1 MGNICR
7 SPTAEGVFRSLLEQ
21 RGLLDRIE
29 IDSAGTHGHY
39 HAGEQ
44 PDRRAREMASRKG
57 VDLAGI
63 HARPVEANDFQN
75 FDYVVAMDMD
85 NYNDL
90 KAACPETMRQKLH
103 LLLDFAPALGIREV
117 PDPYYGGRAGFE
129 RVFDMIEQ
137 AAVGLLDEIMN
148 THSVDK

>member
-21 RGLLDRIE
+21 HGLLDRIE

-39 HAGEQ
+39 HAGEK
-44 PDRRAREMASRKG
+44 PDRRARQMASKKG
-57 VDLAGI
+57 VDLTGI
-63 HARPVEANDFQN
+63 QARPVEANDFQS

-90 KAACPETMRQKLH
+90 MAACPEDMHRKLH
-103 LLLDFAPALGIREV
+103 LLLDFAPELGFR
-117 PDPYYGGRAGFE
+117 
-129 RVFDMIEQ
+129 
-137 AAVGLLDEIMN
+137 
-148 THSVDK
+148 